1 MNSTV
6 FVDDISITF
15 LYVSSS
21 DLVLKNNK
29 YQELS
34 FLHDTNIT
42 NKDAECQIFI
52 YATNMREHEDD
63 TYKNQDFSNKA

>member
-21 DLVLKNNK
+21 DLVLKNDK
-29 YQELS
+29 YKELS
-34 FLHDTNIT
+34 FLHDTKISQTRMQNVRFSYMPPT
-42 NKDAECQIFI
+42 CESMKM
-52 YATNMREHEDD
+52 TH
-63 TYKNQDFSNKA
+63 TKN

>member
-29 YQELS
+29 YKELS
-34 FLHDTNIT
+34 FLHDTKNIT
-42 NKDAECQIFI
+42 NKDAQYQIFI

-63 TYKNQDFSNKA
+63 TYKN